1 MQEDAQD
8 NETNQEVKQM
18 GSDESDKW
26 MVDG

>member
-1 MQEDAQD
+1 MQEDARD
-8 NETNQEVKQM
+8 NEMNQEVKQM